1 MAIEW
6 QTKLG
11 FFGFYIATLSLSL
24 SSTRAAPTAPTWT
37 HAVAFAVVVE
47 GEVAHLR
54 SFVGQSFV
62 LVESAK
68 QSSVRSFAPAA
79 AAEATAG
86 TAAEAASIFKRPK
99 FGKSILL
106 IFDVP

>member
-79 AAEATAG
+79 AAEA
-86 TAAEAASIFKRPK
+86 ASIFKRPK

>member
-1 MAIEW
+1 MANE
-6 QTKLG
+6 TRVLRLL
-11 FFGFYIATLSLSL
+11 YRDSLSLSL

-79 AAEATAG
+79 AAAAEATAG